1 MGLIYFI
8 IFAAVI
14 VVLIQNYYAFTQVIS
29 LAFFHI
35 RAIALPLGLWFL
47 VIFSLGFLIGY
58 LRAIPAQV
66 RAFARSREISKLK
79 KKLEETEKENQ
90 EKSERIRLME
100 SQILSGKTEGKLETE
115 GAEKSLPSEDFQ
127 QQFKNPEQE
136 PSSK

>member
-8 IFAAVI
+8 IFAAII
-14 VVLIQNYYAFTQVIS
+14 VVLIQNYYAFTQVVS

-66 RAFARSREISKLK
+66 RAFARSRELSKLK

-90 EKSERIRLME
+90 EKSERIE
-100 SQILSGKTEGKLETE
+100 IDGISNTFGKTEGKLETE
-115 GAEKSLPSEDFQ
+115 GAERI
-127 QQFKNPEQE
+127 
-136 PSSK
+136 SSVRRFSTTV

>member
-8 IFAAVI
+8 IFAAII
-14 VVLIQNYYAFTQVIS
+14 VVLIQNYYAFTQVVS
-29 LAFFHI
+29 LAFFHV

-66 RAFARSREISKLK
+66 RAFARSRELSKLK
-79 KKLEETEKENQ
+79 KKLEDTEKENQ

-115 GAEKSLPSEDFQ
+115 VSEKSLPSEDFQ
-127 QQFKNPEQE
+127 QHFKNPERE
-136 PSSK
+136 T

>member
-35 RAIALPLGLWFL
+35 RGIALPLGLWFL

-66 RAFARSREISKLK
+66 RAFARSRELSKLK

-127 QQFKNPEQE
+127 QQFKNPERE
-136 PSSK
+136 T